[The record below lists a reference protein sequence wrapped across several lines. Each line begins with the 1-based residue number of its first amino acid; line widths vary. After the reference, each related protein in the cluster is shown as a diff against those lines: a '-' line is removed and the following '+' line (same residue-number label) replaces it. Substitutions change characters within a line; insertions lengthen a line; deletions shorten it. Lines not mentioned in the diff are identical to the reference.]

1 VAAGVRLVSVPKLE
15 TLEHSPCPRRNR
27 AKNGG
32 VHLEHKKSQNPK
44 KSAVYLRVS
53 TDEQS
58 VRSQK
63 HAVLEF
69 CRKRGWKNLALYT
82 ETASGA
88 KTTRPVLD
96 NMIRDAREGKVER
109 VIAYKLDRIGRS
121 LVHLALI
128 IEELGRLHVPMVF
141 TSQGIDTSD
150 VNPAGRLQLGVLM
163 AVAEF
168 ERANIRERTRVGQAA
183 ARERGSVFGRP
194 ATAAK
199 HREKIRKLRRA
210 GKTVRAVARELGI
223 SPASVSRLSR

>member
-1 VAAGVRLVSVPKLE
+1 MPKSSSL
-15 TLEHSPCPRRNR
+15 
-27 AKNGG
+27 
-32 VHLEHKKSQNPK
+32 K

-53 TDEQS
+53 TGEQS

-69 CRKRGWKNLALYT
+69 SRSRGWKNLKLYE
-82 ETASGA
+82 ETGSGA
-88 KTTRPVLD
+88 KTSRPVLD
-96 NMIRDAREGKVER
+96 NLIHDAREGRVER

-128 IEELGRLHVPMVF
+128 IEELGRLNVPMVF

-199 HREKIRKLRRA
+199 HLQRVRALRRA
-210 GKTVRAVARELGI
+210 GKTMRAIARELGI
-223 SPASVSRLSR
+223 SLASVSRLSG

>member
-1 VAAGVRLVSVPKLE
+1 MGEYIWNMPK
-15 TLEHSPCPRRNR
+15 SPNR
-27 AKNGG
+27 
-32 VHLEHKKSQNPK
+32 K

-69 CRKRGWKNLALYT
+69 CRGRGWKNLKLYE

-88 KTTRPVLD
+88 KTSRPVLETL
-96 NMIRDAREGKVER
+96 IRDARAGEVAR

-128 IEELGRLHVPMVF
+128 IEELGRLNVPMVF

-150 VNPAGRLQLGVLM
+150 QNPAGRLQLGVLM

-194 ATAAK
+194 TTAAK
-199 HREKIRKLRRA
+199 QRGEIRKLRNA
-210 GKTVRAVARELGI
+210 GKTVRVVARELGI
-223 SPASVSRLSR
+223 SIASVSRLSRGKPNATKVTKH